1 MLLNITLAF
10 LLVAFLLAMIASTHV
25 RAVLNEIW
33 SHYVINL
40 LVNLLRFSWPY
51 FLIWVA
57 WDVISN
63 GTLAQLFRSTAAP

>member
-1 MLLNITLAF
+1 MLLNITIASLLMAF
-10 LLVAFLLAMIASTHV
+10 LLVMIASSHV

-51 FLIWVA
+51 FLIWAV